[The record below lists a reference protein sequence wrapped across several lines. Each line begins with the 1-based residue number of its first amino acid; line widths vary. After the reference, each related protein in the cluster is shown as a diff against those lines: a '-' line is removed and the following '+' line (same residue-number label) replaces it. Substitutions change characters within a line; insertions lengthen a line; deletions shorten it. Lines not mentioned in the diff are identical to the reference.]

1 MCLKPSNLEDFH
13 GVNEDILDA
22 LLREFYPGLS
32 LAAAAEKE
40 ETTNCWVVRHM
51 SRKGLQNPELI
62 PPSRV
67 EGVKA
72 RLALN
77 RDELRLKAPEYR
89 RQRIQR
95 MTEEQNRSR
104 QRKLEAQE
112 ARRLKLLK
120 DWENFFA
127 TLDKRA
133 RDEFGVSMR
142 ELFLLVRHQPSIFRR
157 FGETEAQF
165 IYNSLGKNM
174 NNFGALINRGIRER
188 EEEVS
193 AKGEDLVAAVLVRIK
208 YLLYEVYSE
217 MDAHKALGVACKGNS
232 PLFSATDPTSGD
244 IPAHRLE
251 VLASLVYDP
260 QRFQQY
266 FISLWD
272 SPRATEHWLA
282 SSKKAGDPWDPNIK
296 Y

>member
-1 MCLKPSNLEDFH
+1 MCLKPSNLEDLH
-13 GVNEDILDA
+13 GINEKVLYA
-22 LLREFYPGLS
+22 LLREFYPGLG

-51 SRKGLQNPELI
+51 SRKGLHNPALI

-72 RLALN
+72 RLVLN

-89 RQRIQR
+89 RERIQR

-104 QRKLEAQE
+104 QRKLETQE

-120 DWENFFA
+120 DWEDFFA
-127 TLDKRA
+127 ILDKRA
-133 RDEFGVSMR
+133 RSEFGVSRR
-142 ELFLLVRHQPSIFRR
+142 ELFMLVRHQPMIFRR
-157 FGETEAQF
+157 YFESEADF

-174 NNFGALINRGIRER
+174 NNFGALIDRAIRAR
-188 EEEVS
+188 EAEVL
-193 AKGEDLVAAVLVRIK
+193 AQGQDLVAAVLIRVK
-208 YLLYEVYSE
+208 YLLYEVSSE
-217 MDAHKALGVACKGNS
+217 MDAHKALGAACKGNS
-232 PLFSATDPTSGD
+232 HLFAATDPTSGD
-244 IPAHRLE
+244 IPASRMNFLK
-251 VLASLVYDP
+251 SLVDDSKK
-260 QRFQQY
+260 FQEY
-266 FISLWD
+266 FLALWD
-272 SPRATEHWLA
+272 SPRATEYWLA